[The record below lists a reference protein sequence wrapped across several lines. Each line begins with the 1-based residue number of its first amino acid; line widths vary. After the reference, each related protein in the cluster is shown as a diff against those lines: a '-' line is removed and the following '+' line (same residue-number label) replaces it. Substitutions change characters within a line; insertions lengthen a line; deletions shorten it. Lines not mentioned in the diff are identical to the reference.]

1 MAFRRPYLK
10 LHFLHVRRVDS
21 ERRQQYIVTIISGG
35 VVVVVQLVLLH
46 SILFADFVFDAEN
59 VHGLVALEEDCVDR
73 PLRSNRQIVGSL
85 VRYQV
90 QLEVG
95 AEALRL
101 KLLDRHVLLASTSL
115 SRG

>member
-10 LHFLHVRRVDS
+10 LHFLHVSRVDP
-21 ERRQQYIVTIISGG
+21 ERRQQYIVTIISGVG
-35 VVVVVQLVLLH
+35 AVLQLFLLH

-101 KLLDRHVLLASTSL
+101 KLLDRHVMLAATSL